1 MGINLETIQASR
13 CAEAKDAELQ
23 REVEVKRAEMELER
37 MRAYVCSQ
45 VIVPYLILK
54 LGHENMFNEREAQYY
69 AGIILYPEFLLR
81 TYHADWAL
89 CIRTDV
95 VQATIKRESAEQAAE
110 AKLYSETKNAN
121 GLLYKEKQAAEGR
134 LFMETKSAEGFL
146 YKQRQDA
153 EANCE

>member
-1 MGINLETIQASR
+1 METRAGTRKHDSRTGIVFCLES
-13 CAEAKDAELQ
+13 L
-23 REVEVKRAEMELER
+23 
-37 MRAYVCSQ
+37 SQ
-45 VIVPYLILK
+45 K
-54 LGHENMFNEREAQYY
+54 G
-69 AGIILYPEFLLR
+69 
-81 TYHADWAL
+81 HADSEIS
-89 CIRTDV
+89 IRTEV

-134 LFMETKSAEGFL
+134 LFMDTKSAEGFL

>member
-1 MGINLETIQASR
+1 MGINLENIRATR
-13 CAEAKDAELQ
+13 CAESKDAELQ

-37 MRAYVCSQ
+37 MRAYVFFQ
-45 VIVPYLILK
+45 VHVPYFVAKLGRGNLLNNQYTVIVLYL
-54 LGHENMFNEREAQYY
+54 E
-69 AGIILYPEFLLR
+69 PWPR
-81 TYHADWAL
+81 TYLADWAL
-89 CIRTDV
+89 IRTDV

-134 LFMETKSAEGFL
+134 LFMETKTAEGLL

-153 EANCE
+153 EASCE

>member
-1 MGINLETIQASR
+1 MKTCSMSRKHNKYTGISLYLES
-13 CAEAKDAELQ
+13 
-23 REVEVKRAEMELER
+23 
-37 MRAYVCSQ
+37 
-45 VIVPYLILK
+45 
-54 LGHENMFNEREAQYY
+54 
-69 AGIILYPEFLLR
+69 LLR
-81 TYHADWAL
+81 IYNADWAL

-134 LFMETKSAEGFL
+134 LFMETKSAEGLL

>member
-1 MGINLETIQASR
+1 MIVSSKSRKHNQYTGIVFYLECLPQ
-13 CAEAKDAELQ
+13 K
-23 REVEVKRAEMELER
+23 
-37 MRAYVCSQ
+37 
-45 VIVPYLILK
+45 
-54 LGHENMFNEREAQYY
+54 G
-69 AGIILYPEFLLR
+69 
-81 TYHADWAL
+81 HADWEL
-89 CIRTDV
+89 SIRTEV

-134 LFMETKSAEGFL
+134 LFMETKSAEGLL